1 MMAAADT
8 QPRGENAFHR
18 LETEAFPDLK
28 QVALNI

>member
-1 MMAAADT
+1 MAAADT